1 LSDHEELPGD
11 FEEIL
16 SDLEGASGCLEEF
29 SSDVEVGSSKPA
41 SLSRQGQ
48 IDMPTKA
55 HTTVAAQLN
64 AAQLAIA
71 NSLADPEI
79 KAAVAQFGYPTAKLN
94 KGKSLYEVA
103 LAAVNAQK
111 SGKGAQKD
119 TTAQLKAAQIDA
131 RDAYQALAKVARAA
145 LSKEEQAKLGLGK
158 EPRSTAGFIQA
169 GYTLFDNAGEIAA
182 LADFGYDAERIA
194 AERAKIEAYDQA
206 NQTQEMAKGSA
217 QQATQDQDA
226 ALAAMNDWVA
236 QYVKIAKVALRGKKQ
251 LLEKI
256 GVAARTAKT
265 AAQKAA
271 PKKAAATRAARS
283 VLKK

>member
-1 LSDHEELPGD
+1 
-11 FEEIL
+11 
-16 SDLEGASGCLEEF
+16 
-29 SSDVEVGSSKPA
+29 
-41 SLSRQGQ
+41 
-48 IDMPTKA
+48 MPTKPVVTIA
-55 HTTVAAQLN
+55 QQLN

-79 KAAVAQFGYPTAKLN
+79 KATVAQFGYTTAKLN
-94 KGKSLYEVA
+94 KGKALYDAA

-111 SGKGAQKD
+111 SGKGTQKD
-119 TTAQLKAAQIDA
+119 ATAQLKAALTDA
-131 RDAYQALAKVARAA
+131 RDAYQALAKVARAT
-145 LSKEEQAKLGLGK
+145 LSKEEQAGLGLGK
-158 EPRSTAGFIQA
+158 EPRGTAAFIQA
-169 GYTLFDNAGEIAA
+169 GYTLFDNAGGIAA
-182 LADFGYDAERIA
+182 LADFGYDADKLA

-206 NQTQEMAKGSA
+206 NQAQEMAKGSA

-256 GVAARTAKT
+256 GVVARTSKT

-271 PKKAAATRAARS
+271 PKKAAVTRAA
-283 VLKK
+283 KKA

>member
-1 LSDHEELPGD
+1 MARPK
-11 FEEIL
+11 
-16 SDLEGASGCLEEF
+16 AS
-29 SSDVEVGSSKPA
+29 
-41 SLSRQGQ
+41 
-48 IDMPTKA
+48 
-55 HTTVAAQLN
+55 AAQQLN

-71 NSLADPEI
+71 NSLADPAI
-79 KAAVAQFGYPTAKLN
+79 KAAVAQFGFTTAKLN
-94 KGKSLYEVA
+94 KGKSLYEAA

-119 TTAQLKAAQIDA
+119 TTAQLKTALIDA

-145 LSKEEQAKLGLGK
+145 LSKEEQDKLGLGK

-169 GYTLFDNAGEIAA
+169 GYTLFDNAGEVAA
-182 LADFGYDAERIA
+182 LADFGYDADKIA
-194 AERAKIEAYDQA
+194 AERAKIEGYDQA
-206 NQTQEMAKGSA
+206 NQAQEMAKGSA

-226 ALAAMNDWVA
+226 ALAALSDWVA

-256 GVAARTAKT
+256 GVTARTTKT

-271 PKKAAATRAARS
+271 PKKAAATRA
-283 VLKK
+283 VKKAVG

>member
-1 LSDHEELPGD
+1 MP
-11 FEEIL
+11 
-16 SDLEGASGCLEEF
+16 
-29 SSDVEVGSSKPA
+29 SKPKNA
-41 SLSRQGQ
+41 IAQ
-48 IDMPTKA
+48 
-55 HTTVAAQLN
+55 QLN

-79 KAAVAQFGYPTAKLN
+79 KAAVAQFGFTTAKLN
-94 KGKSLYEVA
+94 KGKALYDAA

-111 SGKGAQKD
+111 SGKGTQKD
-119 TTAQLKAAQIDA
+119 ATAQLKAALTEA
-131 RDAYQALAKVARAA
+131 RDAYQALAKVARAT
-145 LSKEEQAKLGLGK
+145 LSKEDQTKLGLGK
-158 EPRSTAGFIQA
+158 EPRGTAAFIAA
-169 GYTLFDNAGEIAA
+169 GYNLFDNAGDVPS
-182 LADFGYDAERIA
+182 LADFGYDADRLA

-206 NQTQEMAKGSA
+206 NQAQEMAKGSA

-256 GVAARTAKT
+256 GVAARTSQT

-271 PKKAAATRAARS
+271 PAKAAATRAA
-283 VLKK
+283 KKKA

>member
-1 LSDHEELPGD
+1 MSTRPMK
-11 FEEIL
+11 
-16 SDLEGASGCLEEF
+16 S
-29 SSDVEVGSSKPA
+29 
-41 SLSRQGQ
+41 
-48 IDMPTKA
+48 
-55 HTTVAAQLN
+55 AAQQLN

-71 NSLADPEI
+71 NSLGDPEI
-79 KAAVAQFGYPTAKLN
+79 KAAVAQFGYTTAKLN
-94 KGKSLYEVA
+94 KGQQWYDAA

-119 TTAQLKAAQIDA
+119 STAQLRAALIDA

-145 LSKEEQAKLGLGK
+145 LSQEDQARLGLGK
-158 EPRSTAGFIQA
+158 APRSTAAFIQA
-169 GYTLFDNAGEIAA
+169 GYTLFDNAGDVAA
-182 LADFGYDAERIA
+182 LADFGYDADRLA

-206 NQTQEMAKGSA
+206 HQTQKMAKGSA

-256 GVAARTAKT
+256 GVIARTSKT

-271 PKKAAATRAARS
+271 PAKAAATRAA
-283 VLKK
+283 KK

>member
-1 LSDHEELPGD
+1 MARPK
-11 FEEIL
+11 
-16 SDLEGASGCLEEF
+16 AS
-29 SSDVEVGSSKPA
+29 
-41 SLSRQGQ
+41 
-48 IDMPTKA
+48 
-55 HTTVAAQLN
+55 AAQQLN

-94 KGKSLYEVA
+94 KGKSLYEAA

-111 SGKGAQKD
+111 SGKGTQKD
-119 TTAQLKAAQIDA
+119 TTAQLKAALIDA

-145 LSKEEQAKLGLGK
+145 LSKEDLTTLGIAGK
-158 EPRSTAGFIQA
+158 EPRSTAAFIQA
-169 GYTLFDNAGEIAA
+169 GYTLFDNAGEVAA
-182 LADFGYDAERIA
+182 LADFGYDADRLT

-226 ALAAMNDWVA
+226 ALAALSDWVA

-256 GVAARTAKT
+256 GVIARTTKT
-265 AAQKAA
+265 AAQRAA
-271 PKKAAATRAARS
+271 PKKAAATRAA
-283 VLKK
+283 KK